1 MELFVGEMKV
11 FDAEEGGAEDEELG
25 DEDEDGW
32 GNLALGWEKE
42 AEKGEEDGGDEG
54 GCCKFVFH
62 GGKGV
67 NG

>member
-1 MELFVGEMKV
+1 MGEVKV

-32 GNLALGWEKE
+32 GNLALGWDEE
-42 AEKGEEDGGDEG
+42 AEEGEEDGRDEG
-54 GCCKFVFH
+54 EGCKLVFH

-67 NG
+67 K